1 MARRPA
7 ESGRLVVRAS
17 LTSHSQLTA
26 ETLAKGHS
34 WFSPLNLRSYSANA
48 KLAVCAPALV
58 SLRVRSARC
67 VAGAWCVVG
76 PLVHYHPSLRAYL
89 RRLTLESLPSTILT
103 LLKPANTRAKSPSCH
118 AFDEIWP
125 HFRRASALFR
135 TNLKLWQK
143 ATLDF
148 RLCLRAPTR
157 LM

>member
-1 MARRPA
+1 MFFVFINSPLLTSGTLLRVSKAPTDAETRARGGACVARRPA

-58 SLRVRSARC
+58 SPRVRSARC
-67 VAGAWCVVG
+67 VAGWWVHWCATV
-76 PLVHYHPSLRAYL
+76 PSLLRAYL

-103 LLKPANTRAKSPSCH
+103 LLKPANTCQEPLLPC
-118 AFDEIWP
+118 
-125 HFRRASALFR
+125 FR
-135 TNLKLWQK
+135 
-143 ATLDF
+143 
-148 RLCLRAPTR
+148 
-157 LM
+157 